1 MAFWKKYRKQDGSV
15 GRQLAMIPEVTS
27 AVLCGQNDSLVYAYE
42 VTLKANLSLRP
53 QEFRK
58 PVMSLVGGAAVLDT
72 DDQSD
77 HAGDAA
83 TDIQVSNG
91 LVETAN

>member
-1 MAFWKKYRKQDGSV
+1 
-15 GRQLAMIPEVTS
+15 
-27 AVLCGQNDSLVYAYE
+27 
-42 VTLKANLSLRP
+42 
-53 QEFRK
+53 
-58 PVMSLVGGAAVLDT
+58 MSLVGGAAVLDT

-91 LVETAN
+91 LIETAS